1 MKGRHLSIG
10 GCSPSLRWLFCV
22 SHLSKSI
29 MPNARASARALAQHI
44 SCVADAMHRRAIT
57 PRHRGAKNA
66 SIYFHE
72 IWALSILNHCVKII
86 HIYQEKIGGEIMMQI
101 QYLYDKINGFKQKN
115 QNFIGRFLQ
124 KSTRWQRPW
133 SKMHR
138 IKKRTPLRKTNFL
151 STTTLR
157 FIPRMIRAL

>member
-1 MKGRHLSIG
+1 MKNHQIFNFLKKKVFRLVLI
-10 GCSPSLRWLFCV
+10 L
-22 SHLSKSI
+22 
-29 MPNARASARALAQHI
+29 RALSLLLPVFQGYTLFTVKI
-44 SCVADAMHRRAIT
+44 ILIAILWSK
-57 PRHRGAKNA
+57 PIG
-66 SIYFHE
+66 
-72 IWALSILNHCVKII
+72 ILNHCVKII
-86 HIYQEKIGGEIMMQI
+86 QIYQEKIGGEIMMQI

-138 IKKRTPLRKTNFL
+138 IKKQTPLWKTNFL
-151 STTTLR
+151 STTTLH